1 MENIK
6 NYLTKSYGKFK
17 QDGLSKIIY
26 DVIKALAILLF
37 IASPKFVPE
46 ETLLWKI
53 MSHQVSVSIYII
65 VLFSIIIILCTNFIK
80 NLSFRKKYIKLEKDN
95 FNDELTGLKNYKA
108 LNKYLD
114 TKLVFANQNN
124 KTLSVI
130 LIDIDNFKKFNENQG
145 YNTSD
150 KILSKL
156 GELLNN
162 DKRATD
168 ETFRFFLRGDEFLVV
183 TNETNLNQAFQ
194 AAERKRKLIETTSF
208 EIGNKTYFLNVSC
221 GVTEMK
227 KDDDFKSITDR
238 VNSALI
244 EAKKSKNCTKTI
256 I

>member
-1 MENIK
+1 MNNIK
-6 NYLTKSYGKFK
+6 NYLTKSYEKFK

-26 DVIKALAILLF
+26 DVIKAIAISLF
-37 IASPKFVPE
+37 IISPKFIPQ

-53 MSHQVSVSIYII
+53 MFHEISVSIYIVI
-65 VLFSIIIILCTNFIK
+65 LFSLFIIVITNIIK
-80 NLSFRKKYIKLEKDN
+80 NFSFKKKYLKLEKDN

-114 TKLVFANQNN
+114 NKLIFANQNN

-130 LIDIDNFKKFNENQG
+130 LIDIDNFKKFNIDEG

-150 KILSKL
+150 KILKKL

-183 TNETNLNQAFQ
+183 ANETNLNQAFQ

-208 EIGNKTYFLNVSC
+208 EIENKTYFLNVSC